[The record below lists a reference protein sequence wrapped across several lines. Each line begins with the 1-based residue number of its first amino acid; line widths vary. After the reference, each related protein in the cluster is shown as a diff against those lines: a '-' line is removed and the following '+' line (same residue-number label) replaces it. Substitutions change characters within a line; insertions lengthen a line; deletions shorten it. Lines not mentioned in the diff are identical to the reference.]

1 MMVEVGFSQSLPD
14 LHRTTALYFG
24 SQTTIQIVDIIT
36 NTSII
41 ALIAALYLH
50 TSTTPL
56 IPTSIISFGTAE
68 PNTSTI
74 NYIINK
80 MGVPLGSFIG
90 VGRPDPNNNNN
101 NFSPCNAANLPDY
114 QMNIPG
120 LELFNGVPVNRLPV
134 GFPIA
139 PNTSPIGFLVLIW
152 IFGKFKFA
160 ARTLDSPSN
169 AQYTLDK
176 PPSPTS
182 FMSEFYQMVSSLESA
197 YRNFDAR
204 HTS

>member
-24 SQTTIQIVDIIT
+24 SQTTIQIVLVIKIFGDCRDIIT

-41 ALIAALYLH
+41 ALIAALYLR

-80 MGVPLGSFIG
+80 MGVSLGSFIG

-101 NFSPCNAANLPDY
+101 NFPSCNAANLPDY
-114 QMNIPG
+114 QMSIPG
-120 LELFNGVPVNRLPV
+120 PELFNGVPVNRLPV

-139 PNTSPIGFLVLIW
+139 PNTSPAGFLVLIW
-152 IFGKFKFA
+152 IFGKFK
-160 ARTLDSPSN
+160 L
-169 AQYTLDK
+169 
-176 PPSPTS
+176 
-182 FMSEFYQMVSSLESA
+182 
-197 YRNFDAR
+197 
-204 HTS
+204 

>member
-41 ALIAALYLH
+41 ALIAALYLR

-101 NFSPCNAANLPDY
+101 NFPPCNAANLPDY

-120 LELFNGVPVNRLPV
+120 PELFNGVPVNRLPV

-139 PNTSPIGFLVLIW
+139 PNTSPMCTWLAEEI
-152 IFGKFKFA
+152 A